1 MAHTGTHG
9 AGWTG
14 TEGTGTMT
22 IEQHYG
28 DDTAHH
34 EAREWAERMRAE
46 DVAAER
52 AEWLAKHGKWAK
64 REARRTIEGPS
75 MARLVA
81 AARKV
86 AAGPHAG
93 TLTGQRAAAVLAAVA
108 TVREDCPDCDGVG
121 ELHLGG
127 PVIDCPDCAGTGR
140 RLA

>member
-1 MAHTGTHG
+1 
-9 AGWTG
+9 
-14 TEGTGTMT
+14 MT

-28 DDTAHH
+28 DDSAHH

-46 DVAAER
+46 DVAAE
-52 AEWLAKHGKWAK
+52 AAWLAKNGKWAK
-64 REARRTIEGPS
+64 SEARRTLDGPS

-93 TLTGQRAAAVLAAVA
+93 TLTGQRAASVLAAVA
-108 TVREDCPDCDGVG
+108 TVNEDCPDCDGVG
-121 ELHLGG
+121 EVYWG
-127 PVIDCPDCAGTGR
+127 PVIECSDCAGTGR